1 MFSLQTQNFKTDKNA
16 KPLQLEGVEF
26 SDDNQRIDLTIRLEE
41 ETHNIFF
48 ATKNA
53 PLHFDLDALLGFTFP
68 ICMIKGADWLPAG
81 QLNQAIWD
89 NLPRIMDFF
98 QAWKPRIYRPKLP
111 NVTPV
116 VRPENPQKNV
126 GLFFT
131 GGVDSFFTLFKYM
144 EQVTDLVYIH
154 GLEMSLEKYALR
166 REISQM
172 LERVGR
178 ELGKNI
184 IEVET
189 NLRKFTSTYASRPA
203 THGFELAGIAYL
215 LQEHFNQV
223 WIANGVTYDQM
234 RPSSLHPEVT
244 PLLQSPVMKIL
255 FDGHDLTRL
264 EKTAILARR
273 AENLSKKPDDYIH
286 VTKEQ
291 SQLAMETL
299 RICNENRGGAY
310 NCGTCPKCLRTMLDL
325 RLVNALDFCTTF
337 KEPLDLKRVRRMD
350 LSNTSN
356 ASFIKQ
362 SLHELERSH
371 RDPEL
376 QAALRAALEH
386 GTLLKKTKRWI
397 SRLKWQ
403 LIHRKKWY

>member
-1 MFSLQTQNFKTDKNA
+1 MFSLQTQNQDTDMNDNA
-16 KPLQLEGVEF
+16 LRLERVEI
-26 SDDNQRIDLTIRLEE
+26 SDDNQRIDLTVRLEE

-53 PLHFDLDALLGFTFP
+53 PLHFDLDALLALTLP
-68 ICMIKGADWLPAG
+68 ICMIKGADWVPVG

-111 NVTPV
+111 YVTPV
-116 VRPENPQKNV
+116 IRPENPNKNV

-131 GGVDSFFTLFKYM
+131 GGVDSFFTLYKYID
-144 EQVTDLVYIH
+144 QVTDLVYIH
-154 GLEMSLEKYALR
+154 GLEMSLEKSILR
-166 REISQM
+166 QEISQM

-178 ELGKNI
+178 ELGKNV

-189 NLRKFTSTYASRPA
+189 NLRKFSSTYASRRV
-203 THGFELAGIAYL
+203 THGYELAGIAYL
-215 LQEHFNQV
+215 LQNHFSSV
-223 WIANGVTYDQM
+223 WIADGVTYDQM
-234 RPSSLHPEVT
+234 RPSSLHPGVT
-244 PLLQSPVMKIL
+244 PLLQSQVMKIL

-273 AENLSKKPDDYIH
+273 AENLSKKPGDYIH
-286 VTKEQ
+286 VTQEQ

-325 RLVNALDFCTTF
+325 RLVNALDLCTTF
-337 KEPLDLKRVRRMD
+337 KEPLDLKRIRQMD

-362 SLHELERSH
+362 SLHELERSN

-376 QAALRAALEH
+376 MAALRAALADD
-386 GTLLKKTKRWI
+386 GLVKIVRRWV
-397 SRLKWQ
+397 SRLKWRGTP
-403 LIHRKKWY
+403 RKKWY